1 MTEQQPYQMIQRHD
15 EFEVRRYP
23 GHLLAEVITEGAFE
37 DAGNKAFR
45 YLFAYIAGENRS
57 SQKVAMTAPVVQ
69 DSVAEKIKMTAP
81 VVQQGIEM
89 QPGDEDIP
97 RFRVGFVLPKGF
109 TLENAPR
116 PTSPLVHLRAVPETV
131 AAVISFS
138 GRWTSASYQN
148 HLDTLKRAVAAAGL
162 TPLGTPRFARF
173 DPPIKPSF
181 MRRNEIIVDLENSGD
196 AQNTV
201 VDP

>member
-1 MTEQQPYQMIQRHD
+1 MTEQQPYQIVQSHED
-15 EFEVRRYP
+15 FQVRSYP
-23 GHLLAEVITEGAFE
+23 GHLLAEVITEGSFE
-37 DAGNKAFR
+37 GAGNRAFR

-69 DSVAEKIKMTAP
+69 DSASETIEMTAP

-89 QPGDEDIP
+89 RPGSAEIP
-97 RFRVGFVLPKGF
+97 RFRVAFVLPEGF

-116 PTSPLVHLRAVPETV
+116 PTSPLVHLRAVPETL

-138 GRWTSASYQN
+138 GRWTAASYQH
-148 HLDTLKRAVAAAGL
+148 HLDTLRSAVAAAGL
-162 TPLGTPRFARF
+162 TPIGTPRFARF

-181 MRRNEIIVDLENSGD
+181 MRRNEIILDLENPG
-196 AQNTV
+196 
-201 VDP
+201 